1 VNQFIEDCRREWR
14 RLRVPKST
22 ADEMAAELETDL
34 AEARAEGTTPEELV
48 GSDPRSFAAAWAA
61 ERGPRRRPTRMWKFA
76 ALALLVALAV
86 TGATLLAFGRSGGT
100 SQAAGPLTVAL
111 RPSVAPH
118 PAAVTVTWVP
128 RTARLVELKPSHDD
142 RTLGYVLLLVGLT
155 GTGALAAVS
164 LWRPSVSL

>member
-1 VNQFIEDCRREWR
+1 
-14 RLRVPKST
+14 
-22 ADEMAAELETDL
+22 
-34 AEARAEGTTPEELV
+34 
-48 GSDPRSFAAAWAA
+48 
-61 ERGPRRRPTRMWKFA
+61 MWQFA

-100 SQAAGPLTVAL
+100 SKAAGPLTVAL

-118 PAAVTVTWVP
+118 PAAVTVTWVTP
-128 RTARLVELKPSHDD
+128 HTARLVELNPSRDD